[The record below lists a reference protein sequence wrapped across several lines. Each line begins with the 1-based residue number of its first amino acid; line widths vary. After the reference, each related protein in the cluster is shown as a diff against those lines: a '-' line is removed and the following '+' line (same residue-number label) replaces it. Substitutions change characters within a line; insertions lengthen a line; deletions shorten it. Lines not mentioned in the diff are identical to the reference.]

1 MWVRGLK
8 LTNRQD
14 ICDRQ
19 VAPRVGAWIETTIRL
34 YQSTITFGVAPRVG
48 AWIETEYLLSTA
60 FNLAS
65 HPVWVR
71 GLKPI
76 SYYSPIITHESHPV
90 WVRGLKRPV
99 LPQYFRFRQSH
110 PVWVRG
116 LKRGNGYIAQSRG
129 RRTPCGCVD

>member
-1 MWVRGLK
+1 MGAWIETLHVITRNRYHGKSHPVWVRGLK
-8 LTNRQD
+8 HSIIRGFSGVSH
-14 ICDRQ
+14 
-19 VAPRVGAWIETTIRL
+19 VAPRVGAWIETLVTKTRRIR
-34 YQSTITFGVAPRVG
+34 
-48 AWIETEYLLSTA
+48 
-60 FNLAS
+60 
-65 HPVWVR
+65 
-71 GLKPI
+71 K
-76 SYYSPIITHESHPV
+76 ESHPV